1 MFNFLLFSFFLSGW
15 LGADRRWR
23 WGGAWGPPPQ
33 ISVGRNTS
41 FLTQRQAFFTFSV
54 FVFLFYLLWSLWG
67 ATPPSWHN
75 AKHFL
80 LFLFFSSS
88 DLSGMQHFLLCT
100 TRSIFYFFFPP
111 SISVGRNTSFLTQRQ
126 AFFTFSVFV
135 FLFYLLWS
143 LWGATPPSWHNAK
156 HFLLFLFFS
165 SSDLS
170 GMQHFL
176 LCTTRSIFYFF
187 FPPSI
192 SVGRNTSFLTQRWA
206 FFTFS
211 VFCFSFFPPSISLGR
226 NTSLLTRPGAF
237 FYFFCFCFVFFPL
250 PISMGRNTSFL
261 TQPWEC
267 FTFCLFTGQEQA
279 YLTLFNPRGGGGG
292 GGRHS
297 RGREIC

>member
-1 MFNFLLFSFFLSGW
+1 MLNFLLFSFFLSGW

-80 LFLFFSSS
+80 LFLFFFLFRSQWDATLPS
-88 DLSGMQHFLLCT
+88 LHNQEHFLL
-100 TRSIFYFFFPP
+100 
-111 SISVGRNTSFLTQRQ
+111 
-126 AFFTFSVFV
+126 
-135 FLFYLLWS
+135 
-143 LWGATPPSWHNAK
+143 
-156 HFLLFLFFS
+156 
-165 SSDLS
+165 
-170 GMQHFL
+170 
-176 LCTTRSIFYFF
+176 F

-211 VFCFSFFPPSISLGR
+211 VFVFLFFLLRSLWGVTPHSWHGPEHFFTFSV
-226 NTSLLTRPGAF
+226 
-237 FYFFCFCFVFFPL
+237 FVLFFFPL

-267 FTFCLFTGQEQA
+267 FTFFLFTGQEPA
-279 YLTLFNPRGGGGG
+279 
-292 GGRHS
+292 
-297 RGREIC
+297 

>member
-80 LFLFFSSS
+80 LFLFFFLFRSQWDATLPS
-88 DLSGMQHFLLCT
+88 LHNQEHFLL
-100 TRSIFYFFFPP
+100 
-111 SISVGRNTSFLTQRQ
+111 
-126 AFFTFSVFV
+126 
-135 FLFYLLWS
+135 
-143 LWGATPPSWHNAK
+143 
-156 HFLLFLFFS
+156 
-165 SSDLS
+165 
-170 GMQHFL
+170 
-176 LCTTRSIFYFF
+176 F

-237 FYFFCFCFVFFPL
+237 FYFFCFCFVFF
-250 PISMGRNTSFL
+250 FL
-261 TQPWEC
+261 FQSQWGATPPSWHSPENVL
-267 FTFCLFTGQEQA
+267 LFA
-279 YLTLFNPRGGGGG
+279 FSLVKSRLT
-292 GGRHS
+292 
-297 RGREIC
+297 

>member
-100 TRSIFYFFFPP
+100 TRSIFYFFF
-111 SISVGRNTSFLTQRQ
+111 
-126 AFFTFSVFV
+126 
-135 FLFYLLWS
+135 LLRS
-143 LWGATPPSWHNAK
+143 QWGATPPSWHNAE
-156 HFLLFLFFS
+156 HFLLFLFFVF
-165 SSDLS
+165 LF
-170 GMQHFL
+170 FL
-176 LCTTRSIFYFF
+176 LRSLWGVT
-187 FPPSI
+187 PHSWHGPEH
-192 SVGRNTSFLTQRWA
+192 

-211 VFCFSFFPPSISLGR
+211 VFVLFFFLFQSQWGATPPSWHSPENVLLFAFSL
-226 NTSLLTRPGAF
+226 
-237 FYFFCFCFVFFPL
+237 VK
-250 PISMGRNTSFL
+250 
-261 TQPWEC
+261 
-267 FTFCLFTGQEQA
+267 
-279 YLTLFNPRGGGGG
+279 
-292 GGRHS
+292 S
-297 RGREIC
+297 RLS